1 MSCLVFVPV
10 PVHEISGNRMD
21 YMQEES
27 NSVDWDKLHHLN
39 QELEPELAPR
49 ITVVIP
55 TCNDARKIGITLEN
69 ILAQK
74 YPDFEILVIDAASSD
89 RTIEIVKS
97 FRSDK
102 IRLSSVSSY
111 NRYEMLNKGV
121 FLARGLY
128 LNFMFPGDY
137 YLQKETFQIM
147 MHLAY
152 SKDWASLVYCG
163 CLIREGEKEAVSLF
177 RNFNLGQLKQGRQ
190 PTSLQSIWFHKQ
202 VFQEIGKF
210 DTRYTLRGGFDLM
223 CRFLKD
229 ERLTH
234 AGTRR
239 ILTDYD
245 LRTLTREMLICHF
258 KETAKIIKSNFG
270 AFALIKWFF
279 SQKDLKRYLRYLSN
293 SFKKALVGK

>member
-1 MSCLVFVPV
+1 
-10 PVHEISGNRMD
+10 
-21 YMQEES
+21 MQEES
-27 NSVDWDKLHHLN
+27 NSVDWDKLQSLSPV
-39 QELEPELAPR
+39 LESEVAPR

-55 TCNDARKIGITLEN
+55 TYNDARKIGITLEN
-69 ILAQK
+69 MLAQN

-97 FRSDK
+97 FRNDK
-102 IRLSSVSSY
+102 VRLSSVSSY

-128 LNFMFPGDY
+128 INFMFPGDY
-137 YLQKETFQIM
+137 YLQNDTFQIM
-147 MHLAY
+147 MQLAH
-152 SKDWASLVYCG
+152 SRDWASLVYCG
-163 CLIREGEKEAVSLF
+163 CLIREGEKEAEFLF
-177 RNFNLGQLKQGRQ
+177 RSFNLEQLKHGRQ

-210 DTRYTLRGGFDLM
+210 DTRYMLRGGFDLM

-234 AGTRR
+234 SGTRR

-245 LRTLTREMLICHF
+245 LRTLTREMLICQF

-270 AFALIKWFF
+270 VLALIKWFF
-279 SQKDLKRYLRYLSN
+279 SQRDLKRYLRYLLN

>member
-1 MSCLVFVPV
+1 
-10 PVHEISGNRMD
+10 
-21 YMQEES
+21 MQEET
-27 NSVDWDKLHHLN
+27 NSVDWDKIQFLN
-39 QELEPELAPR
+39 RELDPSLCPR
-49 ITVVIP
+49 ITIVIP

-69 ILAQK
+69 ILAQN
-74 YPDFEILVIDAASSD
+74 YPDFEVLVIDAASSD

-97 FRSDK
+97 FRNEK

-111 NRYEMLNKGV
+111 NRYEMLNKGI
-121 FLARGLY
+121 FLARGVY
-128 LNFMFPGDY
+128 INFMFPGDY

-147 MHLAY
+147 MQLAH
-152 SKDWASLVYCG
+152 SKDFASLVYCG
-163 CLIREGEKEAVSLF
+163 CLIREGEKEAKFLF
-177 RNFNLGQLKQGRQ
+177 RNFNLEQIKRGRQ

-223 CRFLKD
+223 CRFIMD

-245 LRTLTREMLICHF
+245 LRTLTKEMLISHF
-258 KETAKIIKSNFG
+258 KETSKIIKAHFG
-270 AFALIKWFF
+270 TFTMLKWLVRER
-279 SQKDLKRYLRYLSN
+279 DLKRYLRYVVN

>member
-1 MSCLVFVPV
+1 
-10 PVHEISGNRMD
+10 
-21 YMQEES
+21 
-27 NSVDWDKLHHLN
+27 
-39 QELEPELAPR
+39 
-49 ITVVIP
+49 
-55 TCNDARKIGITLEN
+55 
-69 ILAQK
+69 
-74 YPDFEILVIDAASSD
+74 VIDAASSD

-97 FRSDK
+97 FRNDK

-111 NRYEMLNKGV
+111 NRYEMLNKGI

-128 LNFMFPGDY
+128 INFMFPGDY

-147 MHLAY
+147 MQLAH

-163 CLIREGEKEAVSLF
+163 CLIREGEKEAEFLF
-177 RNFNLGQLKQGRQ
+177 RNFNLKQLKHGRQ

-270 AFALIKWFF
+270 TFALMNWFS
-279 SQKDLKRYLRYLSN
+279 SQSDLKRYLRYLFN

>member
-1 MSCLVFVPV
+1 
-10 PVHEISGNRMD
+10 
-21 YMQEES
+21 MQEDS
-27 NSVDWDKLHHLN
+27 SSIDWEKIRHLN
-39 QELEPELAPR
+39 QELTPEMAPR
-49 ITVVIP
+49 MTIVIP

-69 ILAQK
+69 ILAQV
-74 YPDFEILVIDAASSD
+74 YVDFEVLVIDAASSD

-97 FRSDK
+97 FRDERV
-102 IRLSSVSSY
+102 RLSSVSSY
-111 NRYEMLNKGV
+111 NRYEMLNKGI
-121 FLARGLY
+121 FLARGVY
-128 LNFMFPGDY
+128 INFMFPGDY

-147 MHLAY
+147 MRLAH

-163 CLIREGEKEAVSLF
+163 CLIREGEKEAKFLF
-177 RNFNLGQLKQGRQ
+177 RNFNLEQLKHGRQ

-223 CRFLKD
+223 CRFILD

-234 AGTRR
+234 AGTKR

-245 LRTLTREMLICHF
+245 LRTVTKEMLISHF
-258 KETAKIIKSNFG
+258 VETAKIIRRNFG
-270 AFALIKWFF
+270 TITLLKWFVF
-279 SQKDLKRYLRYLSN
+279 QKDLKRYLRYLLN